1 MVTRNGKFTR
11 KEIAYLRSLPAV
23 ASVVDERITYSETF
37 KYHCMERYAHGES
50 PVQIFRDSGL
60 DSSLIGYKR
69 IERCIARW
77 RRTVLPRVSGVDA
90 SQVKGH
96 KPGRR
101 PGSTNLRTRNP
112 NDSAALRE
120 MLLTAQLQR
129 LDKLEREIR
138 DLRVQMQQELDRTR
152 EEAKAELAAAE
163 TGGAEPGIESG
174 ASRPAADVVAED
186 PARGE

>member
-11 KEIAYLRSLPAV
+11 KGIAYLRSLPAV

-77 RRTVLPRVSGVDA
+77 RRTVLPKVEGVDA

-101 PGSTNLRTRNP
+101 PGSTNLRNRNP

-120 MLLTAQLQR
+120 MLLSAQLQR
-129 LDKLEREIR
+129 LDRLEREIK
-138 DLRVQMQQELDRTR
+138 DLREQMQEELRQAHDD
-152 EEAKAELAAAE
+152 AKAELAAAE
-163 TGGAEPGIESG
+163 
-174 ASRPAADVVAED
+174 AAKSA
-186 PARGE
+186 AGRG